1 MRRAIQT
8 LKNLIQK
15 RLTQLMFSRY
25 LTKLDTNGIAID
37 CGANVGNISE
47 ILAKTGVT
55 VYSFEPNPFAFQKL
69 VEKVKNFDQVTCIN
83 KGVWDKN
90 TTMKLY
96 SHEMA
101 EGDEA
106 FWSFGSSIIESKG
119 NVNTSRSVE
128 VEIIDLTEFIENL
141 GKPIDL
147 LKIDIE
153 GAECE
158 LLEKFIAKELYKK
171 VKITLVETHDS
182 KIPGQK
188 EKTDRVRRLIKEKN
202 IKNINLNW
210 F

>member
-1 MRRAIQT
+1 MRRTIQT
-8 LKNLIQK
+8 IKNSIQK
-15 RLTQLMFSRY
+15 RLTHVLFNRY
-25 LTKLDTNGIAID
+25 LSSLNSEGIAID
-37 CGANVGNISE
+37 CGANVGNITE
-47 ILAKTGVT
+47 ILAKTGVK
-55 VYSFEPNPFAFQKL
+55 VYAFEPNPFAYQKL
-69 VEKVKNFDQVTCIN
+69 IEKVKSFDRVTCIN

-96 SHEMA
+96 PHEMA
-101 EGDEA
+101 EDDEA

-119 NVNTSRSVE
+119 NVDTSRSVE
-128 VEIIDLTEFIENL
+128 VEIIDLTEFIEKL
-141 GKPIDL
+141 GEPIDL

-158 LLEKFIAKELYKK
+158 LLERFIAKELYKT
-171 VKITLVETHDS
+171 VKMTLVETHDS

-188 EKTDRVRRLIKEKN
+188 EKTDRVRRLIKEKS